1 MALRKKLATDTH
13 RVPTS
18 VEHLEYNT
26 QREKILISEYGRNV
40 QKMIESA
47 MKIEDRDERNKAAQS
62 IITAMAMLNPS
73 VRELVDYKHKLWD
86 HLFIISDFKLDV
98 DAPFE
103 KPEKSV
109 VTAKPNH
116 IAYPSSAIRYKY
128 YGKNM
133 ENMIRHISQLEE
145 GQNKELITQNL
156 ANFMKMSY
164 LTWNKDTV
172 DDSTIFNHLEELSK
186 GQLKTTESMRLNQT
200 AEILAMNKDKQ
211 RDQVIRNNKGRPNKS
226 MNNTNNKNRRKK

>member
-1 MALRKKLATDTH
+1 MALRKKASVETN
-13 RVPTS
+13 RVFTS

-26 QREKILISEYGRNV
+26 QREHILISEYGRGV
-40 QKMIESA
+40 QKMVQKA
-47 MKIEDRDERNKAAQS
+47 MKIEDREERNKAAQA
-62 IITAMAMLNPS
+62 IVIAMAQLNPS
-73 VRELVDYKHKLWD
+73 VREVVDYKHKLWD

-98 DAPFE
+98 DSPYP

-109 VTAKPNH
+109 VKAKPKRVP
-116 IAYPSSAIRYKY
+116 YPSGDIRYKY

-133 ENMIRHISQLEE
+133 ENMIRHIGQLQDEKM
-145 GQNKELITQNL
+145 KEQITQNL

-172 DDSTIFNHLEELSK
+172 DDTTIFKHLDELSK
-186 GQLKTTESMRLNQT
+186 GQLKTDESMRLNHT

-211 RDQVIRNNKGRPNKS
+211 REAARGKNRQNNGKNNK
-226 MNNTNNKNRRKK
+226 RRKK